1 MDVFSYHS
9 NQKPNKNLSF
19 FFFFLIFFFFF
30 RIFFL
35 EFSIL
40 EKVGRNTLENLKFN
54 SDHTLGDKQHDFHQL
69 TTTRYPIYLL
79 IATLLIDS
87 GQKKL
92 SYSRFRYQLRKLL
105 LESTVFPCG
114 LPKIANTK
122 YGQTR

>member
-1 MDVFSYHS
+1 MFFLTIQIK
-9 NQKPNKNLSF
+9 NQIKICHF
-19 FFFFLIFFFFF
+19 FFFFFH
-30 RIFFL
+30 FFL